1 MLRCGVG
8 ILSTAP
14 RATRA
19 PSFPIPPVAA
29 FPDLRCQSCPTLSL
43 SRSEVQA
50 LHGPS
55 PLLFFLP
62 RMTLPPPPSQPG
74 SEWIPLGPSFLP
86 PSLARA
92 RIAIIEDSPRP
103 TDLAPIVA
111 FCPLLHPA
119 LPAPCPRLPLRRQ
132 IGVASGHAFRTKWL
146 SNCDNFRRVF
156 LGIVCRRADGR
167 TRRPPDRAGEGGE
180 VAKPTATEWGGAC
193 PVLHADDTR
202 GLVHAQVGAGRG
214 RGMTNNVIQ
223 RLHCSP
229 THALSQNYAFVSP
242 KQLSNQRCRQ
252 SIHLSIRFQTS
263 ENEDGWLQRR
273 LGFVPSC
280 FVSLVSSRK
289 PPPMPRPESIRLDGW
304 QRR

>member
-1 MLRCGVG
+1 MPVVSHTLTLPLRGPG
-8 ILSTAP
+8 
-14 RATRA
+14 
-19 PSFPIPPVAA
+19 
-29 FPDLRCQSCPTLSL
+29 
-43 SRSEVQA
+43 A

-62 RMTLPPPPSQPG
+62 RMTPPPPPSQPG

-86 PSLARA
+86 PSHALASQSSRILRDRPRSHRRLLPSPPSRSPRAVSPTSPATSDWSRIRA
-92 RIAIIEDSPRP
+92 RIQNQMAFELRQLPSRFSGNCMPSLPIGREWEAKWQSRLRP
-103 TDLAPIVA
+103 NRAE
-111 FCPLLHPA
+111 HA
-119 LPAPCPRLPLRRQ
+119 LFYMQ
-132 IGVASGHAFRTKWL
+132 MI
-146 SNCDNFRRVF
+146 
-156 LGIVCRRADGR
+156 
-167 TRRPPDRAGEGGE
+167 
-180 VAKPTATEWGGAC
+180 
-193 PVLHADDTR
+193 R
-202 GLVHAQVGAGRG
+202 GLVHAQVGAG

-229 THALSQNYAFVSP
+229 THALSLSYAFVSP

-289 PPPMPRPESIRLDGW
+289 PPYATARVDTLGWLAARLTSAMFAARLFDCN
-304 QRR
+304 RAH